1 MLVGFL
7 REDFLR
13 EDFLRVDGFFCE
25 DFFCEDLRWDL
36 FLAAN
41 NGVLMSAAPSCNLAL
56 LRDDLL
62 RLFRLGVVLLLLD
75 ILRFL
80 VCRPPKTASTV
91 DSVM

>member
-13 EDFLRVDGFFCE
+13 EDFLREDFFCE
-25 DFFCEDLRWDL
+25 DFFCEDLRWDF
-36 FLAAN
+36 FLAAKR
-41 NGVLMSAAPSCNLAL
+41 GVLISEAPNCNLAL

-62 RLFRLGVVLLLLD
+62 RLFRLGVAVLLLE

-80 VCRPPKTASTV
+80 V
-91 DSVM
+91 